1 MSTAKP
7 DFGLRPVLGLSLL
20 TPNEPNPRSSIR
32 SPAASARVIDSITS
46 LTICSAH
53 RRSTSGKRF
62 AISSIKS
69 DLVMLRILRVAF
81 AIFQW
86 QRPRWRRQYVPVRPP
101 CNNPDV
107 NQKDPGRMHGVV
119 LKPRERR
126 RRLPCRWIA
135 VICVGLPRP
144 KTWQRAMTLAS
155 SSARIAPD
163 VLHALPR

>member
-1 MSTAKP
+1 MAGTSTARP

-69 DLVMLRILRVAF
+69 DLVMLRILRVAI

-86 QRPRWRRQYVPVRPP
+86 QRPIWRRQYVPVRPP

-107 NQKDPGRMHGVV
+107 NQKDPGSQAARGRSETKGKTEKTP
-119 LKPRERR
+119 LSLDRGD
-126 RRLPCRWIA
+126 LRW
-135 VICVGLPRP
+135 
-144 KTWQRAMTLAS
+144 TT
-155 SSARIAPD
+155 
-163 VLHALPR
+163 